1 MRRSVVGAAALAGA
15 CVLPTAAFGQ
25 DAALGQPTSIA
36 TAAADPASDPDP
48 AISSEC
54 CTIPALTV
62 VELEFVDPASSR
74 SSKTGD
80 KIALRLAEP
89 VMVDGRTVIP
99 AGTRGFAEVIQASKG
114 RMMGKAGELTLGLPY
129 LELDGRRISLKRLR
143 YGRSQGSDPSGT
155 LTTLNVAAA
164 AALPIASTALIFI
177 SGGNVDIA
185 SGAPAHA
192 VVTTETSIPV
202 APSTDTPAKEPPQ

>member
-1 MRRSVVGAAALAGA
+1 MRSCVVGAAALAGA
-15 CVLPTAAFGQ
+15 CVLPSAAFGQ
-25 DAALGQPTSIA
+25 DAELHQPTSSA
-36 TAAADPASDPDP
+36 SAAAASPAVEP
-48 AISSEC
+48 EC

-62 VELEFVDPASSR
+62 VELEFADPASSR
-74 SSKTGD
+74 TSKTGD
-80 KIALRLAEP
+80 KVAIRLAEP
-89 VMVDGRTVIP
+89 VVVDGRTVIP
-99 AGTRGFAEVIQASKG
+99 AGTKGFAEVIQASKA
-114 RMMGKAGELTLGLPY
+114 RMMGKAGELTLSLPY
-129 LELDGRRISLKRLR
+129 LELNGRRIPLKRLR

-192 VVTTETSIPV
+192 VVAAPTVIPTATSETTQQ
-202 APSTDTPAKEPPQ
+202 KE